1 MAAVFGGNKSLAFL
15 LSAGVVAEFVA
26 KDCSSPQT
34 AEINIRKREG
44 TLMKWLH
51 IGQVEAA
58 FFVGIAAII
67 DKENRGAIL
76 AGGILSMIVTE
87 AQYQHARMSG
97 LANAG
102 PETEEY

>member
-1 MAAVFGGNKSLAFL
+1 MVAALGGTKGLAFL
-15 LSAGVVAEFVA
+15 LAAGVVAEFIA

-58 FFVGIAAII
+58 LFIGIAAMI
-67 DKENRGAIL
+67 DKTNRKPILVGGLLSAI
-76 AGGILSMIVTE
+76 ITE
-87 AQYQHARMSG
+87 GQYMHAR
-97 LANAG
+97 NAG
-102 PETEEY
+102 LRNPGQETEQY